1 MNHKK
6 NKIISTIKSRIA
18 DLGKGTEPS
27 PHLKDQQV
35 ALLLGELQIAQLE
48 LEMQNDELSMS
59 ANLLEIERSKFA
71 NFFNLAPVCYFI
83 LDDFGCV
90 IEVNQIASSL
100 LNISKEKMINQR
112 FQSFISD
119 DHWEKFYLFLLQ
131 VKPEGGKQS
140 TEVKLVAVDG
150 QERYAKMEAIAFFD
164 GYDKKLQYYV
174 TLTDITQIKLAEQ
187 NLRETTRRLEMT
199 LTASGTGTW
208 TVHPKNNLLFLD
220 DFSLS
225 LLEIKPWEFDGNIK
239 KIMEFVHPNDRHSF
253 KKHLH
258 QVGNTE
264 NKINFEFRIV
274 TKEKEIKYIAAQGH
288 LIDSG
293 QEEPYFAGVMVDV
306 SQRKLMEKVTSDLQ
320 SERQKLI
327 LATTFT
333 AQEKERQKISSALHD
348 SICQLLYGIRL
359 NLQNIQLSNQLQK
372 EFRNVDGLLD
382 QAIKETRDLSY
393 ELTPSVLRDF
403 GFAPGIKEMSERLST
418 AGFKINTQIKQ
429 NTTSFHTDLQLS
441 VFRIIQELLNNCIKH
456 ANASTADVLVEID
469 QEWITIIVSDNGNG
483 FDIDVEKAL
492 TKGSGLRGI
501 KNRVFLL
508 NGKIDIITAKRGAK
522 VEITFQNDSVLSLKL
537 KD

>member
-1 MNHKK
+1 MNDKN
-6 NKIISTIKSRIA
+6 NKIISAIRSRIA
-18 DLGKGTEPS
+18 DLGKGDESS
-27 PHLKDQQV
+27 PHFGDQQV

-48 LEMQNDELSMS
+48 LEMQNDELATS
-59 ANLLEIERSKFA
+59 ANMLEVERSKFA

-100 LNISKEKMINQR
+100 LSISKEKMIHQR

-119 DHWEKFYLFLLQ
+119 DHWEKFYVFLLQ
-131 VKPEGGKQS
+131 VKSEGEKQS
-140 TEVKLVAVDG
+140 TEVKLVVVDG
-150 QERYAKMEAIAFFD
+150 KERYAKMEAIAFFD
-164 GYDKKLQYYV
+164 GFNKKLQYYV
-174 TLTDITQIKLAEQ
+174 TLTDITQIKLVEQ

-208 TVHPKNNLLFLD
+208 TIHPKNNLLFLD

-225 LLEIKPWEFDGNIK
+225 LLEIKPREFDGNVE
-239 KIMEFVHPNDRHSF
+239 KIMEFVHPHDRQSF
-253 KKHLH
+253 SKRLH
-258 QVGNTE
+258 QGGIGE
-264 NKINFEFRIV
+264 NKIDFEFRIV
-274 TKEKEIKYIAAQGH
+274 TNEKEIKYLALQGH
-288 LIDSG
+288 LINSG

-306 SQRKLMEKVTSDLQ
+306 TPRKLMEKVTLDLQ
-320 SERQKLI
+320 SEKQKLI

-359 NLQNIQLSNQLQK
+359 NLQNIQLNNQLQT
-372 EFRNVDGLLD
+372 EFRNVDELLD
-382 QAIKETRDLSY
+382 QVIKETRDLSY

-429 NTTSFHTDLQLS
+429 STAAFHTDLQLS

-456 ANASTADVLVEID
+456 ANALTADVLVEID
-469 QEWITIIVSDNGNG
+469 QEWITIIVSDNGKG
-483 FDIDVEKAL
+483 FDLDVERAL
-492 TKGSGLRGI
+492 VNGSGLRGI
-501 KNRVFLL
+501 KSRVFLL
-508 NGKIDIITAKRGAK
+508 NGKIDIITSKRGSK
-522 VEITFQNDSVLSLKL
+522 VEIIFRNDSGLIL
-537 KD
+537 